1 MTWEYRVETIDKT
14 ITTSPSAF
22 QDKLNEFGQDRWEV
36 ITMEYGEKASKPHTI
51 VLLKR
56 HKIVEADKPKLL
68 VEEEPSDTSLSSNVE

>member
-22 QDKLNEFGQDRWEV
+22 QDRLNEFGRDGWEM
-36 ITMEYGEKASKPHTI
+36 ITMEYGEKASKPHTV

-56 HKIVEADKPKLL
+56 EKRETPELL
-68 VEEEPSDTSLSSNVE
+68 VEEVPSLSHSSNEA